1 MLFPDRETKRM
12 AANSQGDAQKGRRR
26 HSGAT
31 RMPTRN
37 GGAVQGRRDD
47 NSVLDDRK
55 PHVSYETDLGQRLVG
70 DAKEILNSESAAIF
84 RGKVQLVFTSPPFP
98 LNRKKEYG
106 NLQGDEYVEWLVG
119 FAPVFKE
126 LLAHDGSIVIE
137 LGNSWEPG
145 RPVMSPLNV
154 RALLSFLD
162 KGKLNLC
169 QQFICFNPA
178 RLPSP
183 AQWVNVERI
192 RVKDSFTYVWWLSPV
207 DRPKADNRRVP
218 KPYSPSMRHL
228 LSSGRYNSG
237 KRPSEHRIG
246 TESFLRDNKGAIPP
260 NVLVMANTR
269 ANDSYLAYCR
279 EHSLTPHPARMQL
292 GLPRFFIEFL
302 TEPGDI
308 VLDPFAGS
316 NTTGVAA
323 EQLGRRWISI
333 EIEREYAN
341 ASRGWFSSSPALL

>member
-1 MLFPDRETKRM
+1 ML
-12 AANSQGDAQKGRRR
+12 
-26 HSGAT
+26 
-31 RMPTRN
+31 
-37 GGAVQGRRDD
+37 D
-47 NSVLDDRK
+47 NRK
-55 PHVSYETDLGQRLVG
+55 PYVAYETELGQMLVG
-70 DAKEILNSESAAIF
+70 DAKEILNSESAAVF
-84 RGKVQLVFTSPPFP
+84 RGKVQLIFTSPPFP
-98 LNRKKEYG
+98 LNRKKKYG
-106 NLQGDEYVEWLVG
+106 NLQGDEYVDWLVG
-119 FAPVFKE
+119 FAPVFEE

-162 KGKLNLC
+162 RGKLNLC

-218 KPYSPSMRHL
+218 KPYSASMRHL

-237 KRPSEHRIG
+237 KRPSEHSIG
-246 TESFLRDNKGAIPP
+246 RQSFLRDNKGAIPP

-279 EHSLTPHPARMQL
+279 QHNLTPHPARMQL

-316 NTTGVAA
+316 NTTGAVA

-333 EIEREYAN
+333 EIEREYAD
-341 ASRGWFSSSPALL
+341 ASRAWFFSSPALL